1 MLVSIERRQTII
13 ALSGLCAFIA
23 LIVAINPLGFFGGH
37 WDDGRYLD
45 SAVRW
50 ATTGPELGSTHWALR
65 WPVVLPAA
73 GLVWLSGLTRA
84 ALMLPSLLTFAT
96 LILFNFW
103 AARRA
108 FGIAGATIAA
118 AALITTPEIA
128 LWATRL
134 NADLIEMLFWSV
146 ALWAF
151 YFARTAPVDQRRW
164 LLVAGVSAGLAW
176 ATRETSIGLLLLF
189 GIGFVIGF
197 GVRRVQYLWI
207 LLGFVLIAIPEQMI
221 LWHVSGDIFYRL
233 HVDMNHIQIP
243 SNDMTG
249 LTAPGESAP
258 LNPEIMARWSGDG
271 PVRLHWLINPW
282 ANLFLNFKFGFNFII
297 AAIAIFIWRRKTSG
311 DEWTPVVTLS
321 GVALANVITILYI
334 VAADPKARMFMPAT
348 LAMCIMLGW
357 LASRIKSS
365 KFRYLLYI
373 LLTIKAV
380 FTLVV
385 IDVKPN
391 FNRAT
396 DMAVAA
402 AQTTVEPIHVDIWG
416 LSHLALADPALK
428 TRLTIDET
436 PVGGLF
442 MTVGIMN
449 DEVGDDAPPPG
460 ASWKMLYRQSTG
472 QMPNTITMLRPL
484 ANALGLMRNYRY
496 KAVYVSLYRRLPDKD
511 ARQEQQP
518 IDAPKHPR

>member
-1 MLVSIERRQTII
+1 MLASANQRQIVI
-13 ALSGLCAFIA
+13 ALSGLFVFVA
-23 LIVAINPLGFFGGH
+23 LLVAINPLGFFGGH

-45 SAVRW
+45 SAVAW
-50 ATTGPELGSTHWALR
+50 ATTGPALGSTHWALR

-73 GLVWLSGLTRA
+73 GAIWLSGLTRA
-84 ALMLPSLLTFAT
+84 ALMMPSLLTLAA

-108 FGIAGATIAA
+108 FGIAGATFAI

-134 NADLIEMLFWSV
+134 NADLIEMLFWSI

-151 YFARTAPVDQRRW
+151 YFGRIASMDQKRW
-164 LLVAGVSAGLAW
+164 LLIAGLSAGLAW

-189 GIGFVIGF
+189 VIGFVAGF

-207 LLGFVLIAIPEQMI
+207 LLGFILIAVPEQMI
-221 LWHVSGDIFYRL
+221 LWQASGDIFYRL

-243 SNDMTG
+243 SNDMAG
-249 LTAPGESAP
+249 LTAPGQSAP
-258 LNPEIMARWSGDG
+258 LNPEIMQRWSGDG

-282 ANLFLNFKFGFNFII
+282 VNFFLNFKFGLDFVI
-297 AAIAIFIWRRKTSG
+297 AAFAVFAWRRQSRAA
-311 DEWTPVVTLS
+311 EWTPLVTLS
-321 GVALANVITILYI
+321 VIALANIVTILYI

-357 LASRIKSS
+357 AASQIKSL
-365 KFRYLLYI
+365 KFNNLLYG
-373 LLTIKAV
+373 LLIMKAI

-391 FNRAT
+391 FNRAPE
-396 DMAVAA
+396 MAVNATRA
-402 AQTTVEPIHVDIWG
+402 RNGPIHVDIWG
-416 LSHLALADPALK
+416 LSHLALANPALK
-428 TRLTIDET
+428 TRLTTDET
-436 PVGGLF
+436 PVGGMF

-460 ASWKMLYRQSTG
+460 ARWQTLYRQSTG
-472 QMPNTITMLRPL
+472 QMPMTIRLLRPL
-484 ANALGLMRNYRY
+484 ANAIGLMRDYRY
-496 KAVYVSLYRRLPDKD
+496 RAVYVSLYRRLPEKG
-511 ARQEQQP
+511 AGAE
-518 IDAPKHPR
+518 